1 MNIEWISRLLDLIND
16 GEEHHPR
23 GLKVKELLNQQF
35 TVNMSH
41 PILSIPDRKLGYRFM
56 VREAWWIMDG
66 RNTVDTI
73 TNYSK
78 AINTFSNDGIH
89 FDGAYGPRV
98 VDQIRYIVDTL
109 EKDPDSR
116 QAVMTIWRP
125 NPRESKD
132 IPCTVAVQWFIR
144 NGTIHCVDTM
154 RSSDIWLGLPY
165 DIFNFTM
172 LTGYIMLCL
181 KQRGIHLD
189 LGTISIN
196 AGSQHIYE
204 NQFEKAK
211 NIINKFPKSFTPELY
226 KAFNPYDFDSP
237 GDLKLY
243 LKALSEKDKDALQY
257 FNSKFGQEFI
267 CG

>member
-1 MNIEWISRLLDLIND
+1 MNIEWYTRLEELLRG
-16 GEEHHPR
+16 GELHKPR
-23 GLKVKELLNQQF
+23 GFLIKELLNQHF
-35 TVNMSH
+35 TVDMRY
-41 PILSIPDRKLGYRFM
+41 PILSIAERKLGYRFM

-66 RNTVDTI
+66 RNSVDTI

-78 AINTFSNDGIH
+78 AISTFSNDGIH

-132 IPCTVAVQWFIR
+132 IPCTISVQWFIR
-144 NGTIHCVDTM
+144 NGKIYCIDNM

-181 KQRGIHLD
+181 KQRGIVLE
-189 LGTISIN
+189 LGDISIN

-204 NQFEKAK
+204 QHFEKAES
-211 NIINKFPKSFTPELY
+211 IIDSIPKFTQDY
-226 KAFNPYDFDSP
+226 KPFNPYEFDSP
-237 GDLKLY
+237 KDLKDY
-243 LKALSEKDKDALQY
+243 LKSLSEKDKDALHY
-257 FNSKFGQEFI
+257 FKSKFAQEFI
-267 CG
+267 SCG

>member
-1 MNIEWISRLLDLIND
+1 MNTEWLQRVKELLYTGSI
-16 GEEHHPR
+16 HQPR
-23 GLKVKELLNQQF
+23 NLKIKELLNQQF
-35 TVNMSH
+35 TVNMEY
-41 PILSIPDRKLGYRFM
+41 PILSVKERKLGYRFM

-66 RNTVDTI
+66 RNSVDTI

-78 AINTFSNDGIH
+78 AIHTFSNDGIH

-144 NGTIHCVDTM
+144 DGTIHCIDTM

-181 KQRGIHLD
+181 RERGITPK
-189 LGTISIN
+189 LGTISVN

-211 NIINKFPKSFTPELY
+211 LIVDKFTYQSENYIPFDPYE
-226 KAFNPYDFDSP
+226 FQNP
-237 GDLKLY
+237 GHLKLY
-243 LKALSEKDKDALQY
+243 LKMLSEKNTEALHFFKPQ
-257 FNSKFGQEFI
+257 FGREFI

>member
-1 MNIEWISRLLDLIND
+1 MNIEWYNTLDALVNY
-16 GEEHHPR
+16 GEIHQPR
-23 GLKVKELLNQQF
+23 GLKIKEILNDSF
-35 TVNMSH
+35 ETSMKY
-41 PILSIPDRKLGYRFM
+41 PILSIAERKLGYRFM

-66 RNTVDTI
+66 RNSVDTI

-78 AINTFSNDGIH
+78 AISTFSNDGIH

-132 IPCTVAVQWFIR
+132 IPCTISVQWFIR
-144 NGTIHCVDTM
+144 NGKIHCVDNM

-165 DIFNFTM
+165 DVFNFTM

-181 KQRGIHLD
+181 RERGITLK
-189 LGTISIN
+189 LGTIHVNS
-196 AGSQHIYE
+196 GSRHLYE
-204 NQFEKAK
+204 NQFQKAK
-211 NIINKFPKSFTPELY
+211 YILEHDIDLDENY
-226 KAFNPYDFDSP
+226 KPFDPYEFDSP
-237 GDLKLY
+237 NELKYY
-243 LKALSEKDKDALQY
+243 LKSLSEKDKDALYY
-257 FNSKFGQEFI
+257 FNSKFAQEFI
-267 CG
+267 LCG